1 MKQTFNKVLK
11 LKQLLYILIPIL
23 ITQLG
28 MFSMSFFDT
37 MMSGHYSSQDLAGVA
52 IGSSIWLPIFT
63 GLSGILLSITP
74 IVAQLVGGKKEQDV
88 AHSVIQGIYLAI
100 IMAIAVII
108 IGSFTLNPVLLGMK
122 LELKVHETA
131 FDYLVALSFGIV
143 PLFVYSVI
151 RSFIDALGKTRVTM
165 IITLLALPINVVFN
179 YILIYGKFGLPE
191 LGGVGAGY
199 ATALTYWLITIFSIY
214 IVHKDIPFSKFSIFQ
229 RFYPV
234 SLIKWKEIL
243 VIGVPIGFAIFFETS
258 IFAAVTLLMSDFN
271 TATIAAHQAAL
282 NFASFLYMIP
292 LSVSMALTIV
302 VGFEVGANR
311 YIDAKEYSWIGVSI
325 AITLA
330 FVCGLFLFMLRTEV
344 AGIYTKDVEVLKLTS
359 QFLIFAIFFQLSDA
373 IQAPVQGALRGYK
386 DVNVTFIMTLVS
398 YWMIGLPLGYY
409 LANFSDW
416 GAFGYWIGLI
426 AGLAVGAT
434 CLCTRLIYIQKKQKN
449 IHISS
454 NAS

>member
-1 MKQTFNKVLK
+1 MEGN
-11 LKQLLYILIPIL
+11 
-23 ITQLG
+23 
-28 MFSMSFFDT
+28 
-37 MMSGHYSSQDLAGVA
+37 
-52 IGSSIWLPIFT
+52 T
-63 GLSGILLSITP
+63 GNWCSNWFCHL
-74 IVAQLVGGKKEQDV
+74 
-88 AHSVIQGIYLAI
+88 
-100 IMAIAVII
+100 
-108 IGSFTLNPVLLGMK
+108 
-122 LELKVHETA
+122 
-131 FDYLVALSFGIV
+131 
-143 PLFVYSVI
+143 
-151 RSFIDALGKTRVTM
+151 
-165 IITLLALPINVVFN
+165 
-179 YILIYGKFGLPE
+179 
-191 LGGVGAGY
+191 
-199 ATALTYWLITIFSIY
+199 
-214 IVHKDIPFSKFSIFQ
+214 
-229 RFYPV
+229 
-234 SLIKWKEIL
+234 
-243 VIGVPIGFAIFFETS
+243 FETS

-311 YIDAKEYSWIGVSI
+311 YKDAKEYSWIGVSI